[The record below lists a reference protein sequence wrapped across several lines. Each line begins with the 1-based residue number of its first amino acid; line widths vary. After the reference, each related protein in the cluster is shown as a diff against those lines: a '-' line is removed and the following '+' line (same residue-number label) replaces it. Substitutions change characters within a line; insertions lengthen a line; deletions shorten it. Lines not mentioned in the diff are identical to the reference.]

1 MKTILAAAFMQETN
15 RYCPGVTGLQDFAN
29 GSAYFDKDAILQAY
43 KSSKSEMMAC
53 IHYFFD
59 KPEYT
64 VEPVC
69 ALSAAPGP
77 VVAQDVWERVKD
89 ALVEAIRNT
98 PKVDGIFLALHG
110 AMVTEDYED
119 GEGELLEVVREL
131 VGADVPIVAPLDLH
145 ANITK
150 KMLQYADGLFP
161 CDYYPHTDTY
171 EAGIRAAECLYRTLE
186 GQIRPVLCGCKLDM
200 VFPYMPHEHP
210 VFNPF
215 LLEAQGMRGTGE
227 LIDVTICHG
236 FFPADIYEQGVT
248 VLAIANGDRE
258 LAQKTADSLGAKI
271 FDARKELRRSYLTV
285 DEAIERAKN
294 SDTYPVVIADVADN
308 PGAGATGDAP
318 ELLKKFIEHDV
329 QDAVMAILFDPE
341 TVAMAEKAGV
351 GNEVE
356 VAIGGKRIPHITGGP
371 VRCKAYVKAITDGR
385 YRNRDKMYHGK
396 LNNLGK
402 TALLR
407 IGGIYVVVTSVRM
420 QALDLE
426 VYRSVGIQPQD
437 MKILAVKSTMHYRA
451 SFSNVSSVMLE
462 VETPA
467 LAIQSPEAAPLEHS
481 RRPIYPLDDI

>member
-1 MKTILAAAFMQETN
+1 MKTILAAVFSQETN
-15 RYCPGVTGLQDFAN
+15 RYCPGVTSLQDFAN
-29 GSAYFDKDAILQAY
+29 NSAYFDKESILRAY
-43 KSSKSEMMAC
+43 KNTKSEIMAC
-53 IHYFFD
+53 VDYFSN

-69 ALSAAPGP
+69 ALVAAPGP
-77 VVAQDVWERVKD
+77 VVAQEVWERVKES
-89 ALVEAIRNT
+89 LTEAIRKT
-98 PKVDGIFLALHG
+98 PQVDGIFLALHG
-110 AMVTEDYED
+110 AMVTEEMED
-119 GEGELLEVVREL
+119 GEGELLEVIRGL
-131 VGADVPIVAPLDLH
+131 VGPEVPIVASLDLH

-150 KMLQYADGLFP
+150 KMLQNADGLFP

-171 EAGIRAAECLYRTLE
+171 EAGERAADCLYRTLE
-186 GQIRPVLCGCKLDM
+186 GEIRPVLCGCKLDM

-210 VFNPF
+210 AFHPF
-215 LLEAQGMRGTGE
+215 LAEAQGLRGTGD
-227 LIDVTICHG
+227 LIDVTVCHG

-248 VLAIANGDRE
+248 VLAVADGNQE

-271 FDARKELRRSYLTV
+271 FAARKELRRDFLTV

-318 ELLKKFIEHDV
+318 ELLKKLIEHDV
-329 QDAVMAILFDPE
+329 QDAVLAILFDPE
-341 TVAMAEKAGV
+341 TVAAAEKAGV

-356 VAIGGKRIPHITGGP
+356 VAIGGKKIPHITGEP
-371 VRCKAYVKAITDGR
+371 VRCRAYVKMITDGR
-385 YRNRDKMYHGK
+385 YRNRDKMYHGR

-402 TALLR
+402 TALLQ
-407 IGGIYVVVTSVRM
+407 IGGVYVVVTSVRM

-437 MKILAVKSTMHYRA
+437 MKILGIKSTMHYRA
-451 SFSNVSSVMLE
+451 SFSKVSSVLLE

-467 LAIQSPEAAPLEHS
+467 LAVQSPEAAPLAHS